1 MNDGIYAN
9 AVLKDGKLLFWWTG
23 NKRREVYD
31 FCKDFMYSGLK
42 MMEEIKNLV
51 FADWEGDEDR
61 YWIQD
66 CWTLKGAKMVRVD
79 GETIKE
85 NTFYTMENG
94 ELIEVE

>member
-1 MNDGIYAN
+1 MLGSY
-9 AVLKDGKLLFWWTG
+9 
-23 NKRREVYD
+23 
-31 FCKDFMYSGLK
+31 
-42 MMEEIKNLV
+42 LV
-51 FADWEGDEDR
+51 FADWEGDEGR